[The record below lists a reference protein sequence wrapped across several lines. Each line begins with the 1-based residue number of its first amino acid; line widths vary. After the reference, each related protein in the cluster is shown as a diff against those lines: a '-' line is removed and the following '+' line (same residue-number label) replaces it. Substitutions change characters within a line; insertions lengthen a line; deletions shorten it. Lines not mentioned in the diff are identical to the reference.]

1 MNNVTPKRGKYKK
14 YMSNGNVK
22 IPNTTLW
29 RNKINSPSSPLIN
42 SSKPACK
49 PIGEEI
55 LIDNTIQESDL
66 SPEINTHDITTSV
79 INEQTNEI
87 LNDLRDDFLADLDSN
102 VENDFDE
109 IGFSNLLYNSEITR
123 EELAAAYLVAF
134 FNGTITQS
142 SLKDFI
148 TFSNKATSGI
158 KLPRIFDGLA
168 KI

>member
-1 MNNVTPKRGKYKK
+1 M
-14 YMSNGNVK
+14 
-22 IPNTTLW
+22 
-29 RNKINSPSSPLIN
+29 
-42 SSKPACK
+42 
-49 PIGEEI
+49 
-55 LIDNTIQESDL
+55 
-66 SPEINTHDITTSV
+66 
-79 INEQTNEI
+79 
-87 LNDLRDDFLADLDSN
+87 DSN

-109 IGFSNLLYNSEITR
+109 IGLSNLLNNSEITR

-148 TFSNKATSGI
+148 TFSNKAPSGI